1 MKQSILKKVDSLQGE
16 MISSIQEAIKIP
28 SVISEKEGTYPFGE
42 NIDKALR
49 YMLDLC
55 ESLGFKTVY
64 KDGYYGYAEIGHGD
78 EIIGILGH
86 VDVVSEG
93 SYKSWEFPPFN
104 GVVND
109 GKIYGRGAQ
118 DDKGPTISA
127 IYAVKALM
135 DLDLNFNKRI
145 RFIFGT
151 DEENLWRCI
160 NKYKENGEEIPTY
173 GFTPDSKFP
182 IINAEKGLLQVNL
195 KCKSTSDID
204 LSVGESL
211 NAVPGK
217 AIYIGKHINKLEE
230 ELNRLNFGYIV
241 DENKISVKGK
251 SVHSAVS
258 ETGINALTRLCIALN
273 NIGVKSNTIKF
284 LAEVIGEDANGQ
296 NIVKDCKDDISG
308 KLTVN
313 AGKLLIKDGKEI
325 AGLDIRVPV
334 SYKIEDIVKSLKETA
349 QKYQLEYEQYD
360 FLDSIYIPED
370 SILVNTLRKVYEEET
385 GLDGSPVSSGGA
397 TYARALENCVAFG
410 SIFPGSPKTE
420 HQVNEFA
427 IINDLVK
434 ASKIYALAIYEL
446 LML

>member
-1 MKQSILKKVDSLQGE
+1 MKQEILKKVESLQGE
-16 MISSIQEAIKIP
+16 MVSSIQGAIKIP
-28 SVISEKEGTYPFGE
+28 SVISDKEGNYPFGE
-42 NIDKALR
+42 KIDKALR

-64 KDGYYGYAEIGHGD
+64 KDGYYGYAEIGEGE

-93 SYKSWEFPPFN
+93 SHKSWKFPPFE
-104 GVVND
+104 GVIDD
-109 GKIYGRGAQ
+109 GKIYGRGTQ

-127 IYAVKALM
+127 IYAAKTLVDLGVK
-135 DLDLNFNKRI
+135 LNRRI

-160 NKYKENGEEIPTY
+160 NKYKDNNEEMPTY
-173 GFTPDSKFP
+173 GFTPDAKFP

-195 KCKSTSDID
+195 SCKSNSDID

-217 AIYIGKHINKLEE
+217 AIYIGKHINRLKK
-230 ELNRLNFGYIV
+230 ELDRLKYEYIV
-241 DENKISVKGK
+241 DGNKISIKGK

-273 NIGVKSNTIKF
+273 NIGVKSKTVKF

-296 NIVKDCKDDISG
+296 NIVKNCVDDISG

-313 AGKLLIKDGKEI
+313 AGKLLIKDDEEI

-334 SYKIEDIVKSLKETA
+334 TYKVEEVVCNLKKLAE
-349 QKYQLEYEQYD
+349 KYELEYEEYD
-360 FLDSIYIPED
+360 FLDSIYIPVD
-370 SILVNTLRKVYEEET
+370 SLLVKTLRNVYEEET

-397 TYARALENCVAFG
+397 TYARALDNCVAFG
-410 SIFPGSPKTE
+410 SIFPGSPETE

-427 IINDLVK
+427 IINDIVK

-446 LML
+446 LKI

>member
-1 MKQSILKKVDSLQGE
+1 MKQDILNKVETLQGE
-16 MISSIQEAIKIP
+16 MISSIQGAIKIP
-28 SVISEKEGTYPFGE
+28 SVISDKEGNYPFGE

-49 YMLDLC
+49 YMLNLC

-64 KDGYYGYAEIGHGD
+64 KDGYYGYAEIGEGE

-93 SYKSWEFPPFN
+93 SHKSWKFPPFE
-104 GVVND
+104 GVIDD
-109 GKIYGRGAQ
+109 GKIYGRGTQ

-127 IYAVKALM
+127 IYAAKSLVDLGVKL
-135 DLDLNFNKRI
+135 NKRI

-160 NKYKENGEEIPTY
+160 NKYKENNEEMPTY
-173 GFTPDSKFP
+173 GFTPDAKFP

-195 KCKSTSDID
+195 SCKSNNDID

-217 AIYIGKHINKLEE
+217 AIYIGKHINILKK
-230 ELNRLNFGYIV
+230 ELDRLKYEYIV
-241 DENKISVKGK
+241 DGNKISINGK

-273 NIGVKSNTIKF
+273 NIGVKSNTVKF

-296 NIVKDCKDDISG
+296 NIVKNCEDEISG

-313 AGKLLIKDGKEI
+313 AGKLLIKDEEEI

-334 SYKIEDIVKSLKETA
+334 TYKVEEVVSNLKKLAE
-349 QKYQLEYEQYD
+349 KYQLEYEEYD
-360 FLDSIYIPED
+360 FLDSIYIPKD
-370 SILVNTLRKVYEEET
+370 SLLVETLRKVYEEET

-397 TYARALENCVAFG
+397 TYARALDNCVAFG
-410 SIFPGSPKTE
+410 SIFPGSPETE
-420 HQVNEFA
+420 HQANEFA
-427 IINDLVK
+427 IISDIVK
-434 ASKIYALAIYEL
+434 ATKIYALAIYEL
-446 LML
+446 LKI